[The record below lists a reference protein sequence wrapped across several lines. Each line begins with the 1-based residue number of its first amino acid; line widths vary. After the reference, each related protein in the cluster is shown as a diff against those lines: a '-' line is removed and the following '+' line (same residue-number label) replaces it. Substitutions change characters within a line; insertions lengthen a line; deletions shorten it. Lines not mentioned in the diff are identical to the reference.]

1 MKSAVHFGAGNIGR
15 GFIGLLL
22 HQAGYR
28 VTFVD
33 VNRTMV
39 DALNRN
45 RRYTV
50 RFAAADAVPAEVNG
64 VSAVHSEDEA
74 AVTRA
79 LASADIITTAVGPAI
94 LRYVAPAIAAGLAA
108 RPAAAPSAVV
118 IACENLV
125 GASAQLER
133 LVRESA
139 GPGALPAI
147 FANCAVD
154 RIVPAQVPDA
164 GDVSAVTVEP
174 FCEWVIDAADFG
186 TVAPPRLPGAN
197 FVHDLRPYLERKL
210 FTVNTGHAALAYLGY
225 RAGCR
230 FVHEAMALPAV
241 RAVVTGALQESGAGL
256 VARHQ
261 LDPVVHSAYIAQ
273 VLERFAN
280 PLLPD
285 EVVRVGRSPLRKL
298 GRDDRLV
305 GPACL
310 ALEAGV
316 KPDHLARVIAATL
329 AFSHPADAE
338 AVALQEELRT
348 SGPATVLARHS
359 GLPAGHPL
367 QRLVLAHYS
376 DLAAAVTPSTPVQLS
391 GLPSSPGIGLGRA
404 VLVQREPQLDLTAP
418 GGTPKEEDARLTAAL
433 FQAALDLRVL
443 RNDTRE
449 RLGAA
454 KAEIF
459 DVHLS
464 FLSDPELVG
473 QTRRLIA
480 DPGLSASAALAQA
493 SAAFVAILEQS
504 GDDMLISRA
513 SDLNDV
519 TQRIQ
524 ALLAGGTSPKAIR
537 FDSDVILIG
546 HDFTPSDTAQLDLRH
561 VRGFVTVG
569 GSLNSHS
576 AILARALRLP
586 AVACVAN
593 AFEVIPDGASMILDG
608 ATGTVTLHPSPEQF
622 AAAQERRDRQLAE
635 EETLARFA
643 RLPSRTAD
651 GHALALAANIGRVE
665 EIPAALAQ
673 GAEGIGLY
681 RSEFSYL
688 DRTALPTEDE
698 LYHLYRQVLEQM
710 APHPVIIRTLDAGG
724 DKQIPGLSLP
734 REENP
739 FLGVR
744 GLRLCLAHE
753 QLFRTQLRAL
763 LRASP
768 HGHLKIM
775 LPMVAVAAEAHLA
788 RQWFLEERA
797 RVQAAGHAVAPIIE
811 LGIMIEIPAAAL
823 MAGQLAQAVDFFSIG
838 TNDLVQYTMAADRM
852 NGRLAHLQ
860 AAHHPAILQLIKLT
874 VDAAHQHGK
883 WVGLCGEMGS
893 DPMALPLLDG
903 LGLDEI
909 SLNAEAIVRTRA
921 ALSRLDHAANVQL
934 ATRCLGLGSAE
945 EVAAAVSSLQPH

>member
-28 VTFVD
+28 LTFVD
-33 VNRTMV
+33 VNQATV
-39 DALNRN
+39 DALNR
-45 RRYTV
+45 RGRYAV
-50 RFAAADAVPAEVNG
+50 RFAAPGATPAEVSG
-64 VSAVHSEDEA
+64 VDAVHGADTA

-79 LASADIITTAVGPAI
+79 VAGADIITTAVGPAI
-94 LRYVAPAIAAGLAA
+94 LRHIAPAIAAGLRA
-108 RPAAAPSAVV
+108 RPAGAPVPAV
-118 IACENLV
+118 IACENLI
-125 GASAQLER
+125 GASAQLGQ

-154 RIVPAQVPDA
+154 RIVPVQPPDDA
-164 GDVSAVTVEP
+164 DPLAVTVEP
-174 FCEWVIDAADFG
+174 FCEWVIDAAAFG
-186 TVAPPRLPGAN
+186 AAALPSLPGAG
-197 FVHDLRPYLERKL
+197 FVRDLRPYIERKL
-210 FTVNTGHAALAYLGY
+210 FTVNTGHAALAYLGHL
-225 RAGCR
+225 AGCR
-230 FVHEAMALPAV
+230 FIHEAMALPDVHALV
-241 RAVVTGALQESGAGL
+241 SGALHESGAGL
-256 VARHQ
+256 VACHGFARAEHG
-261 LDPVVHSAYIAQ
+261 AYVAK
-273 VLERFAN
+273 VLARFAN

-310 ALEAGV
+310 ALDAGV
-316 KPDHLARVIAATL
+316 QPNHLARVIAAAL
-329 AFSHPADAE
+329 AFNYPADPE
-338 AVALQEELRT
+338 SVTLQEELRAD
-348 SGPATVLARHS
+348 GPAAVLARHS
-359 GLPAGHPL
+359 GLPADHAL
-367 QRLVLAHYS
+367 SRQVLAHGS
-376 DLAAAVTPSTPVQLS
+376 FPTAAMKPPAPVQLS
-391 GLPSSPGIGLGRA
+391 GLPASSGIALGRA
-404 VLVQREPQLDLTAP
+404 VLVQPALPLDVA
-418 GGTPKEEDARLTAAL
+418 GSDGTPKEEDARLTSAL

-443 RNDTRE
+443 RNQTRE

-480 DPGLSASAALAQA
+480 DPGLSASVALAQA
-493 SAAFVAILEQS
+493 SAAFVDILEQS
-504 GDDMLISRA
+504 GDDMLVSRA
-513 SDLNDV
+513 TDLRDV
-519 TQRIQ
+519 TRRIQ
-524 ALLAGGTSPKAIR
+524 VLLAGGTAPAAAQ

-561 VRGFVTVG
+561 VRGFITVG

-576 AILARALRLP
+576 SILARALRLP
-586 AVACVAN
+586 AVACLAN
-593 AFEVIPDGASMILDG
+593 AFDAIPEGALLILDG
-608 ATGTVTLHPSPEQF
+608 ATGTVTLHPSAEQS
-622 AAAQERRDRQLAE
+622 ADARQRRDRQQAE
-635 EETLARFA
+635 EESLARFA
-643 RLPSRTAD
+643 RLPGRTAD
-651 GHALALAANIGRVE
+651 GHTLALAANIGRVE

-688 DRTALPTEDE
+688 DRAVLPTEEE
-698 LYHLYRQVLEQM
+698 LYHLYRQALEQM
-710 APHPVIIRTLDAGG
+710 APHPVIIRTLDVGG

-753 QLFRTQLRAL
+753 PLFRTQLRAL

-768 HGHLKIM
+768 HGQLRIM
-775 LPMVAVAAEAHLA
+775 LPMVAVAAEVRLA
-788 RQWFLEERA
+788 RQWFLEEKA
-797 RVQAAGHAVAPIIE
+797 RVQAPGHAVAPDIK

-823 MAGQLAQAVDFFSIG
+823 MAGQLAQEVDFFSIG

-874 VDAAHQHGK
+874 VDAAHRHGK

-893 DPMALPLLDG
+893 DPLALPLLDG
-903 LGLDEI
+903 LGLDEV
-909 SLNAEAIVRTRA
+909 SLHSGAIVRTRA
-921 ALSRLDHAANVQL
+921 ALSRLDHAANVRL
-934 ATRCLGLGSAE
+934 AGHCLGLASAE
-945 EVAAAVSSLQPH
+945 EVAAAVAATQPS